1 MPTEKPTL
9 SESDDLII
17 RQSFAAACGIT
28 ALHLVLENMEDVER
42 RHIKDNIIAQWK
54 GAWTEAFQGQMNEYT
69 SILNKVTN
77 AHKLSAPE
85 DFQVAFNN
93 SLNEAEKMG
102 RVSLGMEE
110 VK

>member
-1 MPTEKPTL
+1 MSPIL
-9 SESDDLII
+9 SESDNFII

-28 ALHLVLENMEDVER
+28 ALHLVLENMEHAER
-42 RHIKDNIIAQWK
+42 QHIKDSIITRWR
-54 GAWTEAFQGQMNEYT
+54 GAWQDAFQGQMNEYT
-69 SILNKVTN
+69 SMLNKVTN

-102 RVSLGMEE
+102 RVSLGMEGA
-110 VK
+110 K